1 MTRFIVTI
9 KRALLCLLVAAA
21 LLLPFKQA
29 AYAHAYSAGY
39 TTLDLTQAQTEMTYT
54 LDELSVIE
62 LMGGDTNSDNKM
74 SQEEFNTVK
83 VKMEGTLKE
92 NLILKINGETQTW
105 KQVESFGLDQQGDVT
120 KLILKVSYPPA
131 APSLSISL
139 DDTLY
144 AKDAKT
150 NYVNL
155 LTIHYGSQKSTAALS
170 GNFRTWSMTIT
181 EKDFNDLSRNLEQ
194 TTTNQTANNESAH
207 SNSTSGWYSF
217 FKLGM
222 NHILGGYDHL
232 LFLFSLLIARQSL
245 KQYAT
250 MITAFTIAHSCTLTL
265 TVLGVI
271 NISPM
276 IVEPAIALS
285 ICYIALDNMI
295 RKSVSHRWVLTFL
308 FGLIHGMGFADIMKE
323 MNIPKNELAVDL
335 ISFNLGIET
344 IQVLIVGLLVPLLFL
359 LHRYRYAR
367 RIVIAGSGVTLALGG
382 IWLIERLVTI

>member
-1 MTRFIVTI
+1 
-9 KRALLCLLVAAA
+9 
-21 LLLPFKQA
+21 
-29 AYAHAYSAGY
+29 
-39 TTLDLTQAQTEMTYT
+39 
-54 LDELSVIE
+54 
-62 LMGGDTNSDNKM
+62 
-74 SQEEFNTVK
+74 
-83 VKMEGTLKE
+83 
-92 NLILKINGETQTW
+92 LKINGETQTW

-323 MNIPKNELAVDL
+323 MNIPRGELAVDL

-344 IQVLIVGLLVPLLFL
+344 IQITIVGLLVPLLFL